1 MKNCSAYAF
10 PVATCDGE
18 AVIYVNIQTVVF
30 LVLGA
35 VTFVVALL
43 QLVVKLIE
51 LSRK

>member
-1 MKNCSAYAF
+1 LN
-10 PVATCDGE
+10 V
-18 AVIYVNIQTVVF
+18 QTVVF

-51 LSRK
+51 LGRK

>member
-1 MKNCSAYAF
+1 
-10 PVATCDGE
+10 
-18 AVIYVNIQTVVF
+18 VNVQIVVF

-51 LSRK
+51 LGRK

>member
-1 MKNCSAYAF
+1 MN
-10 PVATCDGE
+10 V
-18 AVIYVNIQTVVF
+18 QTVVF

-51 LSRK
+51 LGRK